1 MPRLKFVVAGTII
14 IGTVSY
20 LMFSGIND
28 SMVYY
33 YTVSE
38 MFDRIPE
45 VSGTGIRVSGH
56 VSPGTI
62 RKDTER
68 SQVEFLVFEKD
79 DDHVLPVI
87 YQGIIP
93 DTFKDN
99 AEVVVE
105 GTYSSEKK
113 RFQATVLLAK
123 CPSKY
128 QALEEQHPE
137 DIPISQESYQ

>member
-1 MPRLKFVVAGTII
+1 MPHLKFMVAGTLILGAI
-14 IGTVSY
+14 CY

-38 MFDRIPE
+38 LMNKAEEIPGKG
-45 VSGTGIRVSGH
+45 VRVSGY

-62 RKDTER
+62 RGESTQSK
-68 SQVEFLVFEKD
+68 VEFVMFEKESD
-79 DDHVLPVI
+79 RTLPVV

-105 GTYSSEKK
+105 GTYRPEEEV
-113 RFQATVLLAK
+113 FEATVLLAK

-128 QALEEQHPE
+128 ETLATEHPQ
-137 DIPISQESYQ
+137 DIPIKKEIE

>member
-1 MPRLKFVVAGTII
+1 MPQLKFLVAGAFILSA
-14 IGTVSY
+14 VSY
-20 LMFSGIND
+20 LMFSGID
-28 SMVYY
+28 GSMVYY

-38 MFDRIPE
+38 FLEKSEDL
-45 VSGTGIRVSGH
+45 SGRGTRVSGH

-62 RKDTER
+62 VSDTT
-68 SQVEFLVFEKD
+68 QAKVEFTVFERKNGST
-79 DDHVLPVI
+79 LPVV

-105 GTYSSEKK
+105 GMYHSEGNL
-113 RFQATVLLAK
+113 FEATVLLAK

-128 QALEEQHPE
+128 EALGDEHP
-137 DIPISQESYQ
+137 DGIPIEPET

>member
-1 MPRLKFVVAGTII
+1 MPKLKFLVAGAFILSAI
-14 IGTVSY
+14 SY
-20 LMFSGIND
+20 LMFSGID
-28 SMVYY
+28 ESMVYY

-38 MFDRIPE
+38 FMEKSEDLSDR
-45 VSGTGIRVSGH
+45 GIRVSGH

-62 RKDTER
+62 VSDTT
-68 SQVEFLVFEKD
+68 QAKVEFTVFERESGST
-79 DDHVLPVI
+79 LPVV

-105 GTYSSEKK
+105 GRYHTEGNL
-113 RFQATVLLAK
+113 FEANVLLAK

-128 QALEEQHPE
+128 EALGEEHP
-137 DIPISQESYQ
+137 DGIPIEPET

>member
-1 MPRLKFVVAGTII
+1 MPHLKFMVAGGLI
-14 IGTVSY
+14 IGAICY

-33 YTVSE
+33 YTVAE
-38 MFDRIPE
+38 AMAKTPE
-45 VSGTGIRVSGH
+45 LSRKGIRVSGY

-62 RKDTER
+62 RRDAAQSE
-68 SQVEFLVFEKD
+68 VDFVIFEKESD
-79 DDHVLPVI
+79 RTLSVT

-93 DTFKDN
+93 DTFKDH

-105 GTYSSEKK
+105 GRYHPEE
-113 RFQATVLLAK
+113 RLFRATTLLAK

-128 QALEEQHPE
+128 EGVNE
-137 DIPISQESYQ
+137 DPKRISKRTQSF